1 MLGLGV
7 LLGKVASKSPGGIIA
22 IRGGVPVDGDWVK
35 MTSENWEAVGD
46 TNWEDWNATSD
57 S

>member
-1 MLGLGV
+1 MLGLGI
-7 LLGKVASKSPGGIIA
+7 LLGKVAAKSSSVLSGGTL
-22 IRGGVPVDGDWVK
+22 VDGDWVK

>member
-1 MLGLGV
+1 MLGLGNLIGAVKKSV
-7 LLGKVASKSPGGIIA
+7 LPGGTLD
-22 IRGGVPVDGDWVK
+22 DGDWVK

-46 TNWEDWNATSD
+46 TNWQDWDATAD